1 MSSTYTDALKLLA
14 RRELSERQVRE
25 RLARK
30 GHDEGDID
38 AALVRLVEERAID
51 DQRVAEAIVRT
62 QAGVKR
68 RGAVRI
74 LRELQSAGIAPGLA
88 RQALDSMVTEDDAE
102 ASLRAALSR
111 RLRGDRPIAD
121 DREFQ
126 RLYRFLLGQGF
137 DSDRIRQALNARRR
151 TDQGSDTEPGD

>member
-25 RLARK
+25 RLVRK
-30 GHDEGDID
+30 GYDERDID
-38 AALVRLVEERAID
+38 SAVVRLVEERAID
-51 DQRVAEAIVRT
+51 DRRVAEAIVRT

-74 LRELQSAGIAPGLA
+74 LRELQNAGIAPDLA
-88 RQALDSMVTEDDAE
+88 RQALDGIITEEDAD

-111 RLRGDRPIAD
+111 RLRGDRLIAD

-137 DSDRIRQALNARRR
+137 ASDSVLRALKARRTNATAGR
-151 TDQGSDTEPGD
+151 EEVD